1 MDLVARVKGL
11 LLTPKEEW
19 PKIDVEVVS
28 PGELY
33 RQYVIPLAL
42 IGPIARVI
50 GYSIVGFGTPFM
62 GMYRVP
68 LGRSIA
74 SGVVH
79 FGLTLAAVYAAGLL
93 FNALAPTFGGKQDQG
108 QALKLAAYSSTA
120 GLLAGIFALL
130 PGIRILGLLGLYS
143 VYLLFVGL
151 PIMMKSPPEKTGGY
165 LGAAVLCWIVLAVA
179 VEQITRQIAY

>member
-19 PKIDVEVVS
+19 VKIETEVVS
-28 PGELY
+28 PAELY

-42 IGPIARVI
+42 IGPIARII
-50 GYSIVGFGTPFM
+50 GYSIIGFGMPFT

-68 LGRSIA
+68 LGRGLVSA
-74 SGVVH
+74 VVH
-79 FGLTLAAVYAAGLL
+79 FGLTLAAVYAGGLL
-93 FNALAPTFGGKQDQG
+93 FNALAPTFEGKQDQG
-108 QALKLAAYSSTA
+108 QALKLAAYASTA
-120 GLLAGIFALL
+120 GLLSGIFALL

-143 VYLLFVGL
+143 VYLLFVGV
-151 PIMMKSPPEKTGGY
+151 PILMKSPPEKTGGY
-165 LGAAVLCWIVLAVA
+165 VGAAVVCWIVLAVA